1 MILSGAPGRAGP
13 AVPGAPGLTK
23 PQAAR
28 RGSRTGTALEQ
39 PSATAGEA
47 RRPGSPHWQRRAQ
60 LTWAVRP
67 AQNGARSCRLRIL
80 PEPVL
85 GSSSTKSTDRGTL

>member
-1 MILSGAPGRAGP
+1 MILSG
-13 AVPGAPGLTK
+13 
-23 PQAAR
+23 
-28 RGSRTGTALEQ
+28 
-39 PSATAGEA
+39 ATAGEA
-47 RRPGSPHWQRRAQ
+47 RRPGSPHWHCVGFPSLDGKPTQSPARIRRPQ